1 MSWAFWTG
9 WAKRFRWQLVII
21 SSLTLASSLATLA
34 VPWLAAQLLGGVV
47 ASGDESSSIA
57 DLPTILGLLVAAL
70 VGLTILNIGAAIA
83 SRSASLS
90 ILTELR
96 KQLYAH
102 VQLLPLGYHDG
113 ARAGEVLALTS
124 YEVGNLS
131 NFLANTLAN
140 VPAMLLTAIGAIVI
154 LFWIDPV
161 IAIAVPLLIPI
172 FYLALKMVG
181 RRLRQLSG
189 DMRAAE
195 VDLIALAERD
205 LSILPAIKAFASEE
219 TYRAEFANA
228 ADKSR
233 RLAIRQSKLSSAIGP
248 VVMLVAALA
257 VIAALMIGSDR
268 LASGQSAPSDIFA
281 FLLYAALLTR
291 PIGGLANIYG
301 SYQMA
306 SGTLARL
313 ETVLDVK
320 PEPGY
325 ASGSEVD
332 RLKGSIEFRS
342 VSFSYPER
350 PPVLENVNL
359 SVNPGETVALTG
371 ANGAGKST
379 LVRLLM
385 RFYTPTSGSIL
396 IDGQDIAS
404 IQLQQLRRQFG
415 YVPQRAL
422 LFNGTIAENIAI
434 GASLDVSENTRA
446 AIERAARLAQADDF
460 IRELPHGLD
469 TEIGDHGVK
478 LSGGQRQ
485 RIALARALFRDPPIF
500 ILDEATSMYD
510 LESEAAF
517 VEDCIAALGD
527 RTVLII
533 THRPASLAL
542 ADRIMELTA
551 DGISALPAND
561 ALS

>member
-1 MSWAFWTG
+1 MA
-9 WAKRFRWQLVII
+9 
-21 SSLTLASSLATLA
+21 ATTS
-34 VPWLAAQLLGGVV
+34 VHRGG
-47 ASGDESSSIA
+47 G
-57 DLPTILGLLVAAL
+57 
-70 VGLTILNIGAAIA
+70 GA
-83 SRSASLS
+83 
-90 ILTELR
+90 
-96 KQLYAH
+96 
-102 VQLLPLGYHDG
+102 PLGPSSWTRAV
-113 ARAGEVLALTS
+113 AR
-124 YEVGNLS
+124 
-131 NFLANTLAN
+131 
-140 VPAMLLTAIGAIVI
+140 
-154 LFWIDPV
+154 
-161 IAIAVPLLIPI
+161 
-172 FYLALKMVG
+172 
-181 RRLRQLSG
+181 
-189 DMRAAE
+189 
-195 VDLIALAERD
+195 
-205 LSILPAIKAFASEE
+205 
-219 TYRAEFANA
+219 
-228 ADKSR
+228 
-233 RLAIRQSKLSSAIGP
+233 
-248 VVMLVAALA
+248 
-257 VIAALMIGSDR
+257 SDR

-313 ETVLDVK
+313 ETVLEVK

-325 ASGSEVD
+325 ASGSGVD